1 MAGDIMDK
9 EDMGGVKRKSV
20 RIHIIYIVIFVIYF
34 SLAGFLIFIMSND
47 IKEKTTEITTVR
59 GQLQPFLDKEIRLKN
74 MQLTLLVN
82 YRISEYEAKYYSIIY
97 DDFATKYGIPWEIYP
112 TIVRIE
118 SNFDPTAKSEK
129 GAGGLTQLMPNTA
142 KAVAKQIGIKFNP
155 SVTLW
160 NDIHNMVIGF
170 TYLSEGILEDGLEH
184 GVKRYLGGP
193 GYSKTEKKKG
203 DMYSY
208 IGRYR
213 TSVKEEFDRN
223 QFIYMGVSSNIFI
236 VDGDSVDVKPLP
248 SKVDSDFANNNPLYP
263 VALKDDKN

>member
-1 MAGDIMDK
+1 VAESEDI
-9 EDMGGVKRKSV
+9 GGVKRELI
-20 RIHIIYIVIFVIYF
+20 RAHISYIAIFVIVF
-34 SLAGFLIFIMSND
+34 SVAGFLIFMMLSN
-47 IKEKTTEITTVR
+47 IKEKTAEIVVVR
-59 GQLQPFLDKEIRLKN
+59 GQLQLFLDKEIRLKN

-97 DDFATKYGIPWEIYP
+97 DDFAIQYSIPWEIYP

-118 SNFDPTAKSEK
+118 SNFDPTAKSDK

-142 KAVAKQIGIKFNP
+142 KAVAKRLGIKFVP
-155 SVTLW
+155 GETLW
-160 NDIHNMVIGF
+160 NDIHNMIIGF
-170 TYLSEGILEDGLEH
+170 TYLSDGILENGLEH

-223 QFIYMGVSSNIFI
+223 QFIYMGVSSNIFM
-236 VDGDSVDVKPLP
+236 VDGDSVDVKPIP

-263 VALKDDKN
+263 VVLKDDKNE